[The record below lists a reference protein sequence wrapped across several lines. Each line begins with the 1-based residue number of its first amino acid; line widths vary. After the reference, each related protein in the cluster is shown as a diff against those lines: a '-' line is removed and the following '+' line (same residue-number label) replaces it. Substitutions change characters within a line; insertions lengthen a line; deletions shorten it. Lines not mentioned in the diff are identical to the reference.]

1 MNWKYVDHLE
11 FDKLAAGEMTWPI
24 QSGRLEGVSVGRD
37 DKGFFVCTH
46 RARSES
52 YDSVDKIPI
61 KDIKFIES
69 TGQRLSPRLCLPP
82 CLSCVCN
89 S

>member
-37 DKGFFVCTH
+37 DKGFF
-46 RARSES
+46 
-52 YDSVDKIPI
+52 
-61 KDIKFIES
+61 
-69 TGQRLSPRLCLPP
+69 PRQD
-82 CLSCVCN
+82 
-89 S
+89 